1 LVSTHGASKIKH
13 LIALKKLFV
22 RETREDKRKG
32 SSSGGAKWNEEL
44 VHCPHEYLESSH
56 LAYRNPYPYV
66 GRSSQVYFVPT
77 LTTFALPFTLP
88 FIDVSFTFPT
98 SITLHLNVNE
108 DSDIESGEEDGG
120 RSSQKDGDAGK
131 RNGQNAGQ
139 ISVQG
144 ERGKTYVVTK
154 WEERGPLDT
163 IVGFGGKTIEKL

>member
-1 LVSTHGASKIKH
+1 M
-13 LIALKKLFV
+13 
-22 RETREDKRKG
+22 
-32 SSSGGAKWNEEL
+32 
-44 VHCPHEYLESSH
+44 
-56 LAYRNPYPYV
+56 
-66 GRSSQVYFVPT
+66 
-77 LTTFALPFTLP
+77 P

-131 RNGQNAGQ
+131 RNGQNAGEL
-139 ISVQG
+139 SVQG